1 MSNIEF
7 NRRDLIIRLN
17 PILGFK
23 CNAKCDVIIGGSA
36 FFFICR
42 LSLKTTDLL
51 RNRDKRPGAY
61 GELGLKL
68 ESRRLS
74 RIEILGEVKIR
85 KSVFLK

>member
-23 CNAKCDVIIGGSA
+23 CNAKCDVIFGGPA
-36 FFFICR
+36 FFICR

-51 RNRDKRPGAY
+51 RNRDTEPG
-61 GELGLKL
+61 LM
-68 ESRRLS
+68 
-74 RIEILGEVKIR
+74 VN
-85 KSVFLK
+85 

>member
-23 CNAKCDVIIGGSA
+23 CNAKCDVIIGSSA
-36 FFFICR
+36 FLIGR
-42 LSLKTTDLL
+42 VSLKTTDLL
-51 RNRDKRPGAY
+51 RNRDTEPGAY

-74 RIEILGEVKIR
+74 RIEFLGEVKIR

>member
-23 CNAKCDVIIGGSA
+23 CNVKCDVIIGGSS
-36 FFFICR
+36 FFICR
-42 LSLKTTDLL
+42 LSLKTDDLL
-51 RNRDKRPGAY
+51 RNRDIEPGAY

-74 RIEILGEVKIR
+74 RTEFLGEVKIR